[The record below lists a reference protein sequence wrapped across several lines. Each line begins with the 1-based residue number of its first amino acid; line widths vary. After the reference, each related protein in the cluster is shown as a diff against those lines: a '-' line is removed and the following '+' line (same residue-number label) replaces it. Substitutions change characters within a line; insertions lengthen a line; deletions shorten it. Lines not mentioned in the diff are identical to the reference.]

1 MTMAFQFNR
10 HVIKVVQKINSL
22 EIEKMNTSYIC
33 QQINSDTNEIIIFIL
48 TFMQNCIVNIL
59 TLFIPIGF
67 MMSINLQISFYI
79 LLFLLLY
86 VLNFYINKKKL
97 YGKNKEYKEA
107 QSTYFAY
114 LYEQFRYINFIKIH
128 SAYLVFSKRLSKA
141 FKDLKEAL
149 LKYQIFTQLLV
160 SSNILIRLITQLG
173 LFLLCG
179 NAIIDGT
186 LTIGQF
192 TIFFSYFTLIVSSAS
207 YFVNLGKL
215 LQEVKV
221 SYTRIKKILE
231 ISVSKN
237 GNYQPTYVEEI
248 NIKNLVF
255 SYGEKAILHKINFV
269 FKKGK
274 IYSIVGANGSG
285 KSTLINIITGIYDGD
300 FMSSVFLNGVEMR
313 NVDLQYY
320 RKKLLAVVEQETVL
334 IEDTFLTNIL
344 LDDEGITD
352 FKYIDGLT
360 KAFKLDTILDNSCE
374 NEYDFMI
381 NESSNNL
388 SGGEKQKI
396 AIIRALVK
404 GASIMLFDEPTSALD
419 SESKRVFYEILQT
432 IKKEKI
438 IVIITHDEY
447 LESIADK
454 TYYLS

>member
-1 MTMAFQFNR
+1 M
-10 HVIKVVQKINSL
+10 
-22 EIEKMNTSYIC
+22 
-33 QQINSDTNEIIIFIL
+33 
-48 TFMQNCIVNIL
+48 
-59 TLFIPIGF
+59 
-67 MMSINLQISFYI
+67 
-79 LLFLLLY
+79 
-86 VLNFYINKKKL
+86 
-97 YGKNKEYKEA
+97 
-107 QSTYFAY
+107 
-114 LYEQFRYINFIKIH
+114 
-128 SAYLVFSKRLSKA
+128 
-141 FKDLKEAL
+141 
-149 LKYQIFTQLLV
+149 
-160 SSNILIRLITQLG
+160 
-173 LFLLCG
+173 
-179 NAIIDGT
+179 
-186 LTIGQF
+186 
-192 TIFFSYFTLIVSSAS
+192 
-207 YFVNLGKL
+207 
-215 LQEVKV
+215 